1 MCLEEDMIR
10 AIQFQN
16 KRVGSTFLQKAL
28 DSHPMIAGIDE
39 VFVNVA
45 KKPGMRKSGFRPY
58 VTTTYNGF
66 SQPKNYLTQTVW
78 AKYPDKH
85 VIFKLMYNQIH
96 YHAGLFDAIKGLPV
110 IHLMRKN
117 LVKQVISGQNAA
129 TTQHSVLNI
138 NPDRLFQLVKQADQE
153 NQTWRKQFNDRKKLE
168 LYYEDII
175 GDSIDGFT
183 FVSESVRMSLCE
195 FFELEVAKRWFCSP
209 TKKKNKNDIWVYLK
223 DREGVEKRFKGTPYE
238 WMIK

>member
-1 MCLEEDMIR
+1 MIR

-28 DSHPMIAGIDE
+28 DSHPLIAGVDE

-45 KKPGMRKSGFRPY
+45 RKPGMKKSGFTPY
-58 VTTTYNGF
+58 VITTYNGF
-66 SQPKNYLTQTVW
+66 SNPRHYLTQEVW
-78 AKYPDKH
+78 GRYPDKH

-96 YHAGLFDAIKGLPV
+96 HHSGLFAIVKGLPI
-110 IHLMRKN
+110 IHVMRRN

-129 TTQHSVLNI
+129 TTKHNKLNLSAG
-138 NPDRLFQLVKQADQE
+138 DLFNLVKQADQL
-153 NQTWRKQFNDRKKLE
+153 NKNWRKKITWKKLE

-175 GDSIDGFT
+175 GDTIDGFT
-183 FVSESVRMSLCE
+183 FVSESVRMALCE
-195 FFELEVAKRWFCSP
+195 FFEIEDAKFCAA
-209 TKKKNKNDIWVYLK
+209 TKKKNKNDIWVYLQN
-223 DREGVEKRFKGTPYE
+223 REAIEKRFKGTPYE